1 MIHEQRTS
9 SRFGEISD
17 LHCRQKSWNIH
28 CDDNY
33 VSEYISGRQQNL
45 FLLIFFTRYESV
57 LFTDK
62 HSKEII
68 YELSCPVLLLFLLIS

>member
-28 CDDNY
+28 CDNNY

-45 FLLIFFTRYESV
+45 FLLIFFTRYESM
-57 LFTDK
+57 FTDK
-62 HSKEII
+62 YSNEVI
-68 YELSCPVLLLFLLIS
+68 YELPYPV